1 MTTIV
6 TADKLVT
13 ALAQR
18 VNAGADTSVSG
29 PNKQLKDAMVAK
41 HFFDGGGGGGGGG
54 AQRGHFYATA
64 YMEPVREFSGNG
76 IKTPTVTRR
85 SSWTNNPAE
94 YYPNDT
100 LYPKWLWNGATVS
113 DNSFGSWQQSNTRF
127 VFSKR
132 TVATVTFNGGIV
144 IQLGSPSNYDTIL
157 AVLGSGNTGVADGW
171 FDSVQQA
178 PEVYRGNSNLY
189 WLYAATTITRVF
201 EPNDYIEARYA
212 IITADGTFGSGGY
225 GFYGSMRGYKSY
237 MNIMGY
243 EA

>member
-13 ALAQR
+13 TLAQR

-41 HFFDGGGGGGGGG
+41 HFFDAGGGSGPT
-54 AQRGHFYATA
+54 QRGHLYATA

-76 IKTPTVTRR
+76 IKTATITRR

-100 LYPKWLWNGATVS
+100 LHPKWLWNNATVS
-113 DNSFGSWQQSNTRF
+113 DSSFGSWQQSNTRF

-132 TVATVTFNGGIV
+132 TVATVSFNGSIV
-144 IQLGSPSNYDTIL
+144 MQLDSASNYDTMLI
-157 AVLGSGNTGVADGW
+157 VLSSGNTGVADGW
-171 FDSVQQA
+171 FEMVNQA
-178 PEVYRGNSNLY
+178 PTVAKGNPNVFWMY
-189 WLYAATTITRVF
+189 GTMTINRVF

-212 IITADGTFGSGGY
+212 VITADGTLGSGGY
-225 GFYGSMRGYKSY
+225 CFYGAMRGTKSY

>member
-1 MTTIV
+1 MTSIV
-6 TADKLVT
+6 TADNLVT

-18 VNAGADTSVSG
+18 VTAGADTSVSG

-41 HFFDGGGGGGGGG
+41 HFFDAGGGG
-54 AQRGHFYATA
+54 ATQRGHLYASA
-64 YMEPVREFSGNG
+64 YMDPVREFSGTG
-76 IKTPTVTRR
+76 IKTPTITRR
-85 SSWTNNPAE
+85 SSWAGNPAE

-100 LYPKWLWNGATVS
+100 LYPKWLWNNATVS

-132 TVATVTFNGGIV
+132 TVATVSFNGGIV
-144 IQLGSPSNYDTIL
+144 MQLATPSNYDAIL
-157 AVLGSGNTGVADGW
+157 TVLSSGNTGVADGW
-171 FDSVQQA
+171 FETVQQA
-178 PEVYRGNSNLY
+178 PQISKSSANIFWMYS
-189 WLYAATTITRVF
+189 AMTTTRVF

-225 GFYGSMRGYKSY
+225 CFYGAMRGIKSY